1 MSRII
6 KGLAVAV
13 LALVTFVPVASARG
27 FYGGG
32 RVFVGGGFY
41 GGGFYGPGWGW
52 GGYPYYGPG
61 YYGPPLGEVQLKT
74 HDKDNSV
81 FVDGGYAGHTG
92 ELKDFG
98 LVPGTH
104 TIELRA
110 SNGAPFFHEQINVI
124 AGKTVKI
131 HADVPAPQ
139 YPNQYQNPYPNP
151 NPNPNQYP
159 NQYPHP

>member
-41 GGGFYGPGWGW
+41 GPGFYGFYGPGWGW
-52 GGYPYYGPG
+52 WGYPYGTGYYGPG
-61 YYGPPLGEVQLKT
+61 LGQIQLKT
-74 HDKDNSV
+74 HDKDESV
-81 FVDGGYAGHTG
+81 FVDGGYAGRTG
-92 ELKDFG
+92 ELKNFA

-110 SNGAPFFHEQINVI
+110 SNGVSFFHEQINVI

-131 HADVPAPQ
+131 HADAPAPQ
-139 YPNQYQNPYPNP
+139 YPNQYQNQY
-151 NPNPNQYP
+151 PNQYP
-159 NQYPHP
+159 NQNPNQYPHP